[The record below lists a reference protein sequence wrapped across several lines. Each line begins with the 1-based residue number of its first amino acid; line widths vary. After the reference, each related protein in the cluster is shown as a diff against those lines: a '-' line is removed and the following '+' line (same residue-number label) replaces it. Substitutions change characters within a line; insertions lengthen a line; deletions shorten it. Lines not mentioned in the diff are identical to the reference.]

1 MRLKEGIR
9 LAVCVCVGRE
19 GAREK
24 ERKGEGGGK
33 RKGSGKGKRGSRG
46 GKGDGKE
53 GGSERPTAPGLD
65 ECDKYIESR

>member
-1 MRLKEGIR
+1 VWG
-9 LAVCVCVGRE
+9 GGE

-53 GGSERPTAPGLD
+53 GAGSERPTAPGLD